1 MAKHNLLGKE
11 GEDAAVIFLEKKGYT
26 ILHRNWRSGHK
37 ELDIVAQTGGTLVVA
52 EVKTRRNQS
61 FGSPDY
67 AVTPVKM
74 RRLALSADA
83 YVRQFGIDLPVRFD
97 VLTVVGEV
105 PPFRIEH
112 ITDAFYPPV
121 G

>member
-1 MAKHNLLGKE
+1 
-11 GEDAAVIFLEKKGYT
+11 
-26 ILHRNWRSGHK
+26 
-37 ELDIVAQTGGTLVVA
+37 
-52 EVKTRRNQS
+52 
-61 FGSPDY
+61 
-67 AVTPVKM
+67 M